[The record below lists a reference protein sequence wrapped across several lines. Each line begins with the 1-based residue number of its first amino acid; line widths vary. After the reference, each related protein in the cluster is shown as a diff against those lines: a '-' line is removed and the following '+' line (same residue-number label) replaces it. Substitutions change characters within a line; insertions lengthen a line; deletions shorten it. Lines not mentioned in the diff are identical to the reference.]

1 MTHRVSDAGVDTF
14 REPFVGPNS
23 VLSARSLTS
32 FLLVVSL
39 SLVPSLAAAE
49 TASQRGLDKGQ
60 YIPNIWVDPD
70 GCEHWIMDDGVEG
83 YMTPHVTRDGIP
95 VCREGNVCATVKSD
109 TFFATD
115 SAAISA
121 ANQQKLRDYF
131 AQSSS
136 RVFAVEGHTDST
148 SSDAYNLEL
157 SRARA
162 QAVAVVARQ
171 AGATVR
177 TVTGYGERQPVA
189 SNSTSA
195 GRALNR
201 RVEIL
206 CIR

>member
-1 MTHRVSDAGVDTF
+1 MTHRVSEAGVDFF
-14 REPFVGPNS
+14 REPSVGPFS
-23 VLSARSLTS
+23 VSSTRRATGFLISACLVLTAP
-32 FLLVVSL
+32 F
-39 SLVPSLAAAE
+39 AAAQ

-95 VCREGNVCATVKSD
+95 VCREGNICATVKSD
-109 TFFATD
+109 TFFATN

-121 ANQQKLRDYF
+121 SNQQKLRDF
-131 AQSSS
+131 FTRSPNT
-136 RVFAVEGHTDST
+136 VFSLEGHTDST
-148 SSDAYNLEL
+148 ASDAYNLEL

-162 QAVAVVARQ
+162 AAVAAVAKQ
-171 AGATVR
+171 AGATVKS
-177 TVTGYGERQPVA
+177 VTGYGERQPVA